1 MHKAV
6 AVNGTPIM
14 KSLLH
19 PDGGDRQDTGPPASL
34 QVRGLIAAIFA
45 QMDVVDL
52 MEQQLVAA
60 AQNDL
65 LAGIASD
72 EIDTDAEPGRLKAR
86 NAKKP
91 RDGAFLGSQGWLV
104 AGAGFEPAAFGL

>member
-1 MHKAV
+1 
-6 AVNGTPIM
+6 
-14 KSLLH
+14 
-19 PDGGDRQDTGPPASL
+19 
-34 QVRGLIAAIFA
+34 
-45 QMDVVDL
+45 MDVVDL

-65 LAGIASD
+65 LAGIASG

-91 RDGAFLGSQGWLV
+91 RDEAFFGIAGMVGCGGLNAQRLV
-104 AGAGFEPAAFGL
+104 KSAALKRFEPTTLAPATSNTLKLLISGIGRFMEPKLVRIGIFFAVI